1 MIDLVQA
8 SMVPLL
14 PISQAADTTVAVK
27 PLITVITENEF
38 LLLSWTGASTI
49 GVFITGDGD
58 PVRGTLEWPSHPEA
72 ICKFLCS
79 LLIDVACCTLRAH
92 PPLSVSRNIYLFRPI
107 TAISVAGI

>member
-58 PVRGTLEWPSHPEA
+58 PVRGTLGWPSHPEA
-72 ICKFLCS
+72 ICKCLCS
-79 LLIDVACCTLRAH
+79 LLIDVR
-92 PPLSVSRNIYLFRPI
+92 PLYIAYSPSLVCMSRKHHS
-107 TAISVAGI
+107 T